1 MTNTP
6 FHLARLPLVPLHT
19 VLFPGGLL
27 SLRVFEPRYLDLI
40 SKCQRECRP
49 FGAIALQ
56 TTHSTPSIQHQKQNI
71 ETIGVRAEL
80 IDTKPDSIHPGV
92 LHVRCKGLDRFK
104 VLSSTAPAW
113 PQEAEVLLLP
123 QDDPAPPTG
132 EFLNTVRALAG
143 AMGAIGAMKKQEA
156 APFLTPYYFDN
167 AGWVAN
173 RWCELLPISR
183 EAKQRLMELPDP
195 SLRLKLVDQF
205 LRSNG
210 VVKSA

>member
-6 FHLARLPLVPLHT
+6 THLALFPLHT

-40 SKCQRECRP
+40 STCQRECRP

-56 TTHSTPSIQHQKQNI
+56 TAQSTLSSPPQKQNI

-80 IDTKPDSIHPGV
+80 IDIEPDSVHPGV
-92 LHVRCKGLDRFK
+92 LHVRCRGLDRFE
-104 VLSSTAPAW
+104 VLSSTAPDG
-113 PQEAEVLLLP
+113 PREAEVLLLP

-132 EFLNTVRALAG
+132 EFLYTVRALAG
-143 AMGAIGAMKKQEA
+143 AIGALKEQGT

-173 RWCELLPISR
+173 RWCELLPISV

-195 SLRLKLVDQF
+195 SVRLKLVDQF